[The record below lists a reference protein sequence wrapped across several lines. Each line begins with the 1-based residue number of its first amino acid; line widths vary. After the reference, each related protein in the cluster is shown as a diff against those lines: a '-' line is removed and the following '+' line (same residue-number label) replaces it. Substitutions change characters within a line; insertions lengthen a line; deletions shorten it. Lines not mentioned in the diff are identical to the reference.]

1 MQGRTHDDNGMPLR
15 CGLDYINGQQG
26 DVAQQMRE
34 YRDTNCVGPG
44 ESLDTGRVTN
54 STTIRSG
61 ALQFEDG
68 GRRLGSLRWVS
79 NATIDGIETEVLL
92 QIHGHRPI
100 LPVDVRNL
108 TDGVY
113 RGIRL
118 SGGYNLAIGDDI
130 VHDPEYE
137 TDLADIDAMSIITSF
152 DSEGTGITLV
162 KSLLSLAVILVI
174 ATVGVVLMVKVR
186 ASKPEQSAPV
196 PDAAAWD
203 ATPWD
208 STGKSQ

>member
-1 MQGRTHDDNGMPLR
+1 
-15 CGLDYINGQQG
+15 
-26 DVAQQMRE
+26 
-34 YRDTNCVGPG
+34 
-44 ESLDTGRVTN
+44 
-54 STTIRSG
+54 
-61 ALQFEDG
+61 
-68 GRRLGSLRWVS
+68 
-79 NATIDGIETEVLL
+79 
-92 QIHGHRPI
+92 
-100 LPVDVRNL
+100 
-108 TDGVY
+108 
-113 RGIRL
+113 
-118 SGGYNLAIGDDI
+118 
-130 VHDPEYE
+130 
-137 TDLADIDAMSIITSF
+137 MSIITSF